1 MTSGEHKLIIGM
13 LATQLALTTKLIET
27 LRDNRLLSQQDF
39 QKVWKDAISTGPEK
53 KHFFEQVSQ
62 LYKGMASAC
71 GVSVVIDDAPS
82 PAV

>member
-1 MTSGEHKLIIGM
+1 MTNKEHKLIIGM

-27 LRDNRLLSQQDF
+27 LRDNSSLSPADF
-39 QKVWKDAISTGPEK
+39 QKIWKDAISTGPEK

-71 GVSVVIDDAPS
+71 GVSVEIDDAPS
-82 PAV
+82 AAR